1 MNQSNIFST
10 TTTRTAF
17 NTSRLFGIST
27 SDNVLLKVTLGFL
40 PVFVNL
46 HKRIVYRAENEE
58 SHNKVEK
65 EETIATT
72 ATNNNNNNRLILH
85 FHSTDDN
92 EEEGYTPELE
102 EMSECSMGSG
112 WSTGT
117 DDSSLFMYQQQHKVD
132 VIGKKNKAKT
142 TTTTTTEKHS
152 VSSIAVDDEKV
163 GRQVIT
169 GTRSTVSDISIAS
182 CSTDWDTVSMMT
194 ANQSIQDSGYLP
206 SGSASVSSG
215 GSTSFV
221 DSFYNFAFT
230 PSVNSSRRR
239 QRIKRRNG
247 RGKNKQK
254 NDDVCS
260 LALKEEC
267 GVIVEAEP
275 SEDIDIESTMSI

>member
-40 PVFVNL
+40 PMFVNL
-46 HKRIVYRAENEE
+46 HKRIVYRAENED
-58 SHNKVEK
+58 SHNKFEN

-72 ATNNNNNNRLILH
+72 ATNNNNNNNNRLILH

-117 DDSSLFMYQQQHKVD
+117 DDSSLFMYQQRHEVV
-132 VIGKKNKAKT
+132 VIGKKNK
-142 TTTTTTEKHS
+142 TTTTTTETNS
-152 VSSIAVDDEKV
+152 VSSIAVDDENL

-169 GTRSTVSDISIAS
+169 GTRSAVSDISIAS
-182 CSTDWDTVSMMT
+182 CSSDWDTVSMMT

-215 GSTSFV
+215 GSTSSFV

-260 LALKEEC
+260 FALKEEC